1 MEELKLIIDA
11 LEVFWYGDPNL
22 SVHKGF
28 VQALGMGINILAQV
42 GAGFAAKKRM
52 KEFEGQASDLEDKL
66 SDLEANRQ
74 DIIDPSAGA
83 KTFNFQNPYNNLT
96 VATGAAEFAAE
107 EADISLANT
116 LDTLRATGA
125 SAGGATALAQ
135 AALRSKAG
143 ISASIQ
149 QQEAANTRMRA
160 QGTMQMQGMQAQD
173 QARVQAL
180 RARGQEFMFGARE
193 MREVSQLDRTS
204 AQLQNTQQRAANER
218 SAMRSA
224 FMGAAGSLGA
234 GIAGGAFGSGKANQA
249 ANVASGATTGASNVN
264 ASTYVPGVTSANL
277 PSSVYGDA
285 SGTLQFGQ
293 IPTFNSMN
301 FGAALSSSN
310 EPYSGFFGEESQFMQ
325 GIQSQANEYNAEQFG
340 LAKDSVQGGTGA
352 GYLFGQGGRLQ
363 RRKARKG
370 N

>member
-22 SVHKGF
+22 NVQKGF
-28 VQALGMGINILAQV
+28 VQALGLGINVLAQV
-42 GAGFAAKKRM
+42 GAGFAARKRM
-52 KEFEGQASDLEDKL
+52 KGFESQAKDLEDKL

-149 QQEAANTRMRA
+149 QQEAANARMRA

-193 MREVSQLDRTS
+193 GREIAMLDRTS

-218 SAMRSA
+218 AAMRSA

-234 GIAGGAFGSGKANQA
+234 GIAGGAFGEGKGDGMPG
-249 ANVASGATTGASNVN
+249 ASGEATSGISLIPTNTGGFSRVN
-264 ASTYVPGVTSANL
+264 TFTGVDMSAFQL
-277 PSSVYGDA
+277 PSYDTGYEYSTPAEGPG
-285 SGTLQFGQ
+285 SGNRRGFG
-293 IPTFNSMN
+293 
-301 FGAALSSSN
+301 
-310 EPYSGFFGEESQFMQ
+310 GFFRKSNRTQ
-325 GIQSQANEYNAEQFG
+325 G
-340 LAKDSVQGGTGA
+340 K
-352 GYLFGQGGRLQ
+352 
-363 RRKARKG
+363 
-370 N
+370 

>member
-22 SVHKGF
+22 NVQRGF
-28 VQALGMGINILAQV
+28 IQALGAGINILAQV
-42 GAGFAAKKRM
+42 GAGFAARKRM
-52 KEFEGQASDLEDKL
+52 KHFQSKASDLEDKL

-143 ISASIQ
+143 ISSSIQ

-193 MREVSQLDRTS
+193 NREVATLDRTS
-204 AQLQNTQQRAANER
+204 AQLQNTQQRAANQQA
-218 SAMRSA
+218 AMRSS
-224 FMGAAGSLGA
+224 FMGAAGSLGGA
-234 GIAGGAFGSGKANQA
+234 IAGGAFGDGSGKGMPTGTSEG
-249 ANVASGATTGASNVN
+249 ASGGISFVPTNVGGFSRTNTFTGVDMS
-264 ASTYVPGVTSANL
+264 GFQL
-277 PSSVYGDA
+277 PSYDTGYEYSTPAEGPG
-285 SGTLQFGQ
+285 SGNKRGFGGL
-293 IPTFNSMN
+293 FRK
-301 FGAALSSSN
+301 SN
-310 EPYSGFFGEESQFMQ
+310 G
-325 GIQSQANEYNAEQFG
+325 
-340 LAKDSVQGGTGA
+340 
-352 GYLFGQGGRLQ
+352 
-363 RRKARKG
+363 
-370 N
+370 

>member
-1 MEELKLIIDA
+1 MEELKLIIEA

-22 SVHKGF
+22 NVQKGF
-28 VQALGMGINILAQV
+28 VQALGLGINVLAQV

-52 KEFEGQASDLEDKL
+52 KGFEAQAKDLEDKL

-74 DIIDPSAGA
+74 EIIDPSAGA

-149 QQEAANTRMRA
+149 QQEAANARMRA

-193 MREVSQLDRTS
+193 SREVAMLDRTS

-218 SAMRSA
+218 AAMRSA

-234 GIAGGAFGSGKANQA
+234 GIAAGAFGEGKGDGMPGADDSGDIAPGFRASDNDTGGTFTNQA
-249 ANVASGATTGASNVN
+249 YIQDPLPSYGRRDINIDFNPENVA
-264 ASTYVPGVTSANL
+264 L
-277 PSSVYGDA
+277 PAGYG
-285 SGTLQFGQ
+285 
-293 IPTFNSMN
+293 N
-301 FGAALSSSN
+301 FGTGRQNRVLRRAYRR
-310 EPYSGFFGEESQFMQ
+310 EGYFG
-325 GIQSQANEYNAEQFG
+325 
-340 LAKDSVQGGTGA
+340 
-352 GYLFGQGGRLQ
+352 
-363 RRKARKG
+363 
-370 N
+370 

>member
-22 SVHKGF
+22 NVQRGF
-28 VQALGMGINILAQV
+28 IQALGLGINVLAQV
-42 GAGFAAKKRM
+42 GAGFAARKRM
-52 KEFEGQASDLEDKL
+52 KGFESQAKDLEDKL

-74 DIIDPSAGA
+74 DIIDPSAGV

-193 MREVSQLDRTS
+193 GREMAMLDRTS
-204 AQLQNTQQRAANER
+204 AQLQNTQQRAANQR
-218 SAMRSA
+218 AAMRSS

-234 GIAGGAFGSGKANQA
+234 GIAGGAFGGTPGPSDSGDIAPGFRASDNNTGGTFTNQA
-249 ANVASGATTGASNVN
+249 YIQND
-264 ASTYVPGVTSANL
+264 PL
-277 PSSVYGDA
+277 PSYGLNYNPMEYLPVTRRGDGNISDRRADRIIRRKYRRYGDA
-285 SGTLQFGQ
+285 
-293 IPTFNSMN
+293 
-301 FGAALSSSN
+301 
-310 EPYSGFFGEESQFMQ
+310 E
-325 GIQSQANEYNAEQFG
+325 
-340 LAKDSVQGGTGA
+340 
-352 GYLFGQGGRLQ
+352 
-363 RRKARKG
+363 
-370 N
+370 

>member
-22 SVHKGF
+22 NVQKGF
-28 VQALGMGINILAQV
+28 VQALGMGINVLAQV
-42 GAGFAAKKRM
+42 GAGFAARKRM
-52 KEFEGQASDLEDKL
+52 KGFESQAKDLEDKL

-149 QQEAANTRMRA
+149 QQEAANARMRA

-193 MREVSQLDRTS
+193 MREVAQLDRTA

-234 GIAGGAFGSGKANQA
+234 GIAGGAFGDGKG
-249 ANVASGATTGASNVN
+249 SLTTGANKTSKQVERLTGEGSNFMNEGVTTDYLGMDIYN
-264 ASTYVPGVTSANL
+264 DKSLMRTIPETYTDSTYGITIPRGTRLRDFGVDYNPFGIPGVTRR
-277 PSSVYGDA
+277 GDGNISDRRA
-285 SGTLQFGQ
+285 SRRIRRGMRRG
-293 IPTFNSMN
+293 
-301 FGAALSSSN
+301 
-310 EPYSGFFGEESQFMQ
+310 YSDYFT
-325 GIQSQANEYNAEQFG
+325 
-340 LAKDSVQGGTGA
+340 TG
-352 GYLFGQGGRLQ
+352 
-363 RRKARKG
+363 K
-370 N
+370 

>member
-22 SVHKGF
+22 NVQRGF
-28 VQALGMGINILAQV
+28 VQALGMGINVLAQV

-52 KEFEGQASDLEDKL
+52 KQFESQASDLEDKL

-116 LDTLRATGA
+116 LDTLRSTGA

-149 QQEAANTRMRA
+149 QQEAANARMRA

-193 MREVSQLDRTS
+193 MREVAQLDRTA

-234 GIAGGAFGSGKANQA
+234 GIAGGAFGTGNANKA
-249 ANVASGATTGASNVN
+249 ANVASSTASNTTSNVGSNLNLGVSSAGSYGFDTSGGVFTQQINMPFASMREIGTPDYGLFGGRMMSDITQAKN
-264 ASTYVPGVTSANL
+264 AP
-277 PSSVYGDA
+277 
-285 SGTLQFGQ
+285 
-293 IPTFNSMN
+293 M
-301 FGAALSSSN
+301 
-310 EPYSGFFGEESQFMQ
+310 
-325 GIQSQANEYNAEQFG
+325 
-340 LAKDSVQGGTGA
+340 GGTGSN
-352 GYLFGQGGRLQ
+352 YLFGQGGILQ

>member
-22 SVHKGF
+22 NVQRGF
-28 VQALGMGINILAQV
+28 VQALGMGINVLAQV

-52 KEFEGQASDLEDKL
+52 KQFESQASDLEDKL

-149 QQEAANTRMRA
+149 QQEAANARMRA

-193 MREVSQLDRTS
+193 MREVSQLDRTA

-249 ANVASGATTGASNVN
+249 ANVTSGATTGASNVN

-277 PSSVYGDA
+277 PSSVYGDP
-285 SGTLQFGQ
+285 SGTLQFGAT
-293 IPTFNSMN
+293 PTFNSMN
-301 FGAALSSSN
+301 FGATLSSFN
-310 EPYSGFFGEESQFMQ
+310 EPYSGFFNEESQFMQ
-325 GIQSQANEYNAEQFG
+325 GVANQANAAQFG
-340 LAKDSVQGGTGA
+340 LAKDSVQGGTGTR
-352 GYLFGQGGRLQ
+352 YLFGSGGIFG
-363 RRKARKG
+363 RKR